1 MNEQLTTGNP
11 TENSDAANEQN
22 NLHAPAPSS
31 LPDDQPTSALATPPP
46 KKKRNSGR
54 SGPTSLAGRL
64 RSSRNAIKHGA
75 CAETLILPCESEPA
89 FLILLARWCREYH
102 ISEEEQALV
111 NNAHCGPCT
120 DHSLTYDFVRRAAE
134 ADWHRIRC
142 QRSYDSY
149 SRMYIDGRAPFNW
162 TPAEVKMHDL
172 HLRYKTAADR
182 AFHREN
188 RALQQ
193 HLKFQQEQK
202 RWQQRR
208 AGKSKRRLTRTR
220 RHSQKSAPLHRLR
233 HRSRK
238 PHRLQHRHRNH
249 RRRQIQ
255 QPAPIRTAQS
265 HPRPLAQP
273 REPPTQRRSGQ
284 QRQLTLPS
292 DISTY

>member
-1 MNEQLTTGNP
+1 MNEQFTTGNP
-11 TENSDAANEQN
+11 AQNGDALNEQK
-22 NLHAPAPSS
+22 LSQAAP
-31 LPDDQPTSALATPPP
+31 PPP

-102 ISEEEQALV
+102 ISEAEQALV

-202 RWQQRR
+202 RWQQQEQEKQN
-208 AGKSKRRLTRTR
+208 AASPEPAAALKKVPPFTVCAIDPESPTGYSIITEIIDGVEYSNTRPFVPPDPIPA
-220 RHSQKSAPLHRLR
+220 HWPNPANLP
-233 HRSRK
+233 RK
-238 PHRLQHRHRNH
+238 GDPG
-249 RRRQIQ
+249 
-255 QPAPIRTAQS
+255 S
-265 HPRPLAQP
+265 
-273 REPPTQRRSGQ
+273 SG
-284 QRQLTLPS
+284 S
-292 DISTY
+292 